1 MIVKKYTCCKDE
13 YFRSMESMG
22 IGLVLFKLQRKNKRV
37 SQNYH
42 FFYENGKKPPLD
54 VAVCPK
60 DGTLE
65 YISFFWQDEKVIN
78 ENKSFDISYNYENIL
93 LSDDKLSFDKPS
105 LSYKKEF
112 DSFIYDNNVY
122 IINNGVINSKIDA
135 YYLKDDVWM
144 LFSDA
149 NDFVGIEI
157 KNITEEEKKQLQESA
172 CI

>member
-1 MIVKKYTCCKDE
+1 
-13 YFRSMESMG
+13 MG
-22 IGLVLFKLQRKNKRV
+22 QK
-37 SQNYH
+37 YH
-42 FFYENGKKPPLD
+42 FFYENGKKPPID

-78 ENKSFDISYNYENIL
+78 ENKSFDISYNNESIL
-93 LSDDKLSFDKPS
+93 LSDDKLSFDEPS

-112 DSFIYDNNVY
+112 DSFISDNNVY

-135 YYLKDDVWM
+135 YYLEDDVWM